1 MFRYILNVQ
10 QWIFNLAIIPEKL
23 MFSDFAI
30 EGVKNK
36 LEMSAQATLNY
47 SVLLWFGKETQKK
60 EKIKLLNMR
69 GVF

>member
-1 MFRYILNVQ
+1 
-10 QWIFNLAIIPEKL
+10 